1 MSHDRHHTHH
11 GHGGGAAHA
20 SRRGPRHAVRL
31 FLLNAVLYVACGA
44 FAGLVAMDYLP
55 TPLEMKVLAAF
66 LGVPLAMA
74 VVSTVVHIKA
84 DRWTSVDDMA
94 ERFPG

>member
-1 MSHDRHHTHH
+1 M
-11 GHGGGAAHA
+11 
-20 SRRGPRHAVRL
+20 RL

-55 TPLEMKVLAAF
+55 SPIEMKALAAF
-66 LGVPLAMA
+66 FGVPLVMA
-74 VVSTVVHIKA
+74 VVSTIVHLKA
-84 DRWTSVDDMA
+84 HRWTSVDDMA